1 MNRSAMNELK
11 QDKAVAAEECP
22 EGTAQPGTGT
32 SRRKHIK
39 RLLIAGKLA
48 VSLSLLIYVLHRI
61 QPGNFLQSL
70 ADIDPRFM
78 VAAAAIFLVSN
89 VMGSSLWG
97 MLLKSQ
103 GLRIPFYRV
112 WSFYFV
118 GLFFNNFLPANI
130 GGDIVRIYDASKY
143 CKDTSSVFIAT
154 LMDRVIGV
162 LAISFLAVVA
172 SVYCLDHFRIFLI
185 YLTVVLGFCG
195 TLFVVFSILDR
206 RILALF
212 EKPFKLVKAFDLER
226 KVEKLFDQL
235 HSYRGKMPLL
245 FRVILIAIAIQIMR
259 VYVHYLVARSLGISI
274 SPSYFFLFVPVLAV
288 LTALPISIN
297 GLGVREGAGVV
308 LFGLAGVPGHD
319 AFSIEFMTYLVS
331 VVISL
336 SGGVIFISRG
346 PLEFLRRRNSRAGS
360 PSRAAGDTDWRK

>member
-1 MNRSAMNELK
+1 MDEPK
-11 QDKAVAAEECP
+11 QEMTAVGECP
-22 EGTAQPGTGT
+22 EVSPAPPAQKP
-32 SRRKHIK
+32 RYRNVK
-39 RLLIAGKLA
+39 RLLIAGKLLVS
-48 VSLSLLIYVLHRI
+48 VSLLLYVLHKI
-61 QPGNFLQSL
+61 QPGNLVQSL
-70 ADIDPRFM
+70 AGIEPKYM
-78 VAAAAIFLVSN
+78 LAGGLIFLTSN
-89 VMGSSLWG
+89 IMGSYLWG
-97 MLLKSQ
+97 LLLKSQ

-143 CKDTSSVFIAT
+143 CKDTSSVFVAT
-154 LMDRVIGV
+154 FMDRVIGV

-185 YLTVVLGFCG
+185 YLTVVLGFFG

-206 RILALF
+206 RILAFF

-226 KVEKLFDQL
+226 RVEKLFDQL
-235 HSYRGKMPLL
+235 HSYRQKLPLL
-245 FRVILIAIAIQIMR
+245 FTVILIAVGIQILR

-319 AFSIEFMTYLVS
+319 AFSIEFITYLVS

-336 SGGVIFISRG
+336 TGGVIFLSRA
-346 PLEFLRRRNSRAGS
+346 PMELLRRRNSRAGS
-360 PSRAAGDTDWRK
+360 PSRAVGETDWRK

>member
-1 MNRSAMNELK
+1 MDELK
-11 QDKAVAAEECP
+11 QDDRPVGECP
-22 EGTAQPGTGT
+22 ETAPQPPAGR
-32 SRRKHIK
+32 SRYKRVK
-39 RLLIAGKLA
+39 RLLIAGKLL
-48 VSLSLLIYVLHRI
+48 VSVTLLAFVLHKI
-61 QPGNFLQSL
+61 QPGNLLQSL
-70 ADIDPRFM
+70 SSIDPRYM
-78 VAAAAIFLVSN
+78 VAGGLIFLTSN
-89 VMGSSLWG
+89 LMGSWLWG

-103 GLRIPFYRV
+103 GLSIPFYRV

-143 CKDTSSVFIAT
+143 CKDTSSVFVAT
-154 LMDRVIGV
+154 FMDRVIGM

-206 RILALF
+206 RVLTFF
-212 EKPFKLVKAFDLER
+212 ERPFKLVKAFDVER
-226 KVEKLFDQL
+226 RVEKLFDQL
-235 HSYRGKMPLL
+235 HAYRQKLPLL
-245 FRVILIAIAIQIMR
+245 FTVILIAIAIQIMR

-274 SPSYFFLFVPVLAV
+274 SPAYFFLFVPVLAV

-308 LFGLAGVPGHD
+308 LFGLAGVAGHD
-319 AFSIEFMTYLVS
+319 AFSIEFITYLVG

-336 SGGVIFISRG
+336 SGGVIFLSRT
-346 PLEFLRRRNSRAGS
+346 PLELLRRRNSRAGS
-360 PSRAAGDTDWRK
+360 PSRAVGETDWRK